1 MILPV
6 GTTVNTSDATAMAAL
21 TNPSVAFTKSNRPI
35 VQNLG
40 PGILWLGTNG
50 TSVDTYGLKLPVNAV
65 YELPATLL
73 EGAGQIYLKATT
85 DNCDVRIINVG

>member
-1 MILPV
+1 MILPL

-21 TNPSVAFTKSNRPI
+21 TNAVPAFGNSSRPI

-40 PGILWLGTNG
+40 PGILWLGTRNEALE
-50 TSVDTYGLKLPVNAV
+50 TYGLKMPVNAV
-65 YELPATLL
+65 YELPATLV
-73 EGAGQIYLKATT
+73 EGAGQIYLKATE